1 MKKEKYITL
10 SADKRYLRL
19 QIRKNGKTFSR
30 QYIISEYGTQAKAM
44 RAAIADRD
52 DVLLQIRQGI
62 YAEKSGKTFKEV
74 FDEMPSLFPKRVR
87 TYEKYA
93 SLHRCY
99 LSALDDLPIEKVT
112 EEDIMICLNKMV
124 STASNNTISQTV
136 SMLRFIFR
144 TARIKKYIMINPM
157 DAVIV
162 PKSEHEANHRR
173 ATASISE
180 LMQVIDG
187 FESTTGQSDQVMF
200 ERKIIAYALRLIY
213 YTGVRPAEAF
223 ALTRDDVDLVNKVI
237 HVRSELGSSYTEN
250 NVVRQT
256 KTTLSTRDIP
266 ISNDLMPYLE
276 QVLQMHTYNFIFPR
290 FSGDH
295 FKMQQVQQR
304 INVYCKKNGLHF
316 SMYQLRHQ
324 FSTDLLD
331 DDVDPRTIQELMGHE
346 HYSMSIDYARSNHKA
361 KEDAVSRRSTKLHEN
376 LHEDFGKMA

>member
-30 QYIISEYGTQAKAM
+30 QYIISEYGTTAKAM

-52 DVLLQIRQGI
+52 DVLLQIRQGV

-74 FDEMPSLFPKRVR
+74 FDEMPSLFPKRMR

-99 LSALDDLPIEKVT
+99 LTSLDDMPIEKVT
-112 EEDIMICLNKMV
+112 EEDIMLCLNRMV
-124 STASNNTISQTV
+124 STASSNTISQTV

-173 ATASISE
+173 ATVSISE

-187 FESTTGQSDQVMF
+187 FESTTGQSNRIIF
-200 ERKIIAYALRLIY
+200 ERRIIAYALRLIY
-213 YTGVRPAEAF
+213 FTGVRPAEAF
-223 ALTRDDVDLVNKVI
+223 ALTRDDVDLVNKII
-237 HVRSELGSSYTEN
+237 HVRSELDHPTQRPTLYAKLKQLFQLETFRFQMILCRTLNRFFRCTHTVSYFLCSMEIILICTKYSSA
-250 NVVRQT
+250 
-256 KTTLSTRDIP
+256 
-266 ISNDLMPYLE
+266 
-276 QVLQMHTYNFIFPR
+276 
-290 FSGDH
+290 
-295 FKMQQVQQR
+295 
-304 INVYCKKNGLHF
+304 
-316 SMYQLRHQ
+316 
-324 FSTDLLD
+324 
-331 DDVDPRTIQELMGHE
+331 
-346 HYSMSIDYARSNHKA
+346 SMSTVRSMGCTFLCI
-361 KEDAVSRRSTKLHEN
+361 S
-376 LHEDFGKMA
+376 